1 MPNDRDDYRRN
12 RGGWGRPEEE
22 RGAGPR
28 RMERSRFPE
37 EERGRW
43 RGDDLAHRS
52 VGSPG
57 IGGGTGNRYDQR
69 GEYGREEHGG
79 REPGWRPDDG
89 RFGGREPRFDRFEGQ
104 GQRYEG
110 RGSWM
115 ERERERGEWD
125 RGYDR
130 PHEEYTRYQTG
141 ERRMGGMGD
150 EDWSPAQSTVERMGR
165 GWGGDIG
172 ETPMGGGAGY
182 DLGQVGRGMR
192 PMGGYGTG
200 HRGKGPMNYTRADER
215 IREDVCDCLTEDDHV
230 DASQIDLQ
238 VSGGEVTLT
247 GTVPSREMKRRAEE
261 LVERQR
267 GVKDVH
273 NQLRVARESTR
284 GERERSD
291 RSEERGGDGDRGRN
305 GLTGR
310 GQHHPS

>member
-22 RGAGPR
+22 REAGPR

-43 RGDDLAHRS
+43 HGDDLARRS

-57 IGGGTGNRYDQR
+57 IGGGTGNRFDQ
-69 GEYGREEHGG
+69 HG
-79 REPGWRPDDG
+79 REPDYGRPDEG
-89 RFGGREPRFDRFEGQ
+89 RFGGREPRYDRFEGQ

-115 ERERERGEWD
+115 ERER
-125 RGYDR
+125 DR
-130 PHEEYTRYQTG
+130 PHEEYSRYGYG
-141 ERRMGGMGD
+141 ERRMEGMGD
-150 EDWSPAQSTVERMGR
+150 EDWSPAQGSLEEG
-165 GWGGDIG
+165 I
-172 ETPMGGGAGY
+172 GGGRGY

-192 PMGGYGTG
+192 SMGFQGTG

-215 IREDVCDCLTEDDHV
+215 IREDVCDHLTEDDHV
-230 DASQIDLQ
+230 DASQIEVQ

-247 GTVPSREMKRRAEE
+247 GMVASREMKRRAEE
-261 LVERQR
+261 IIERQR
-267 GVKDVH
+267 GVRDVH
-273 NQLRVARESTR
+273 NQLRVSRETTR
-284 GERERSD
+284 GERERD
-291 RSEERGGDGDRGRN
+291 ERSGDGDRGRN